1 MTMSPEE
8 FRAAARERELE
19 EGRSSITD
27 KRREVRRRDHRQL
40 PHQAS
45 PSRCDVRRDDGEL
58 YDVHGGGEVQD
69 DDVSWARDAL
79 VQDGALPF
87 DVLEQVLVRDLYHRA
102 GLPSQDRKELRR
114 QEREP

>member
-1 MTMSPEE
+1 M
-8 FRAAARERELE
+8 
-19 EGRSSITD
+19 
-27 KRREVRRRDHRQL
+27 
-40 PHQAS
+40 
-45 PSRCDVRRDDGEL
+45 
-58 YDVHGGGEVQD
+58 QD

-102 GLPSQDRKELRR
+102 GQPSQDRKELRR